1 MAVSFVLAC
10 GSTWC
15 RGGREL
21 VTAAFHVL
29 LAVPAAVG
37 GPRKRGPG
45 ADESKSESFEVSE
58 EEEVYIGT
66 FFFAG
71 VWMAGGG
78 DVNPLF
84 LCSLPLPR
92 TSGDCR
98 GGVLCGLRLLSL
110 GRGWNLASLKLLLR
124 RRLDG
129 PP

>member
-1 MAVSFVLAC
+1 MSFVLAC

-45 ADESKSESFEVSE
+45 ADESKSESVEVSE

-71 VWMAGGG
+71 VLMAGGG
-78 DVNPLF
+78 DVATRCFCAAFRF
-84 LCSLPLPR
+84 LVPVVTAAVECCVVSDSCLWVVAG
-92 TSGDCR
+92 TW
-98 GGVLCGLRLLSL
+98 LR
-110 GRGWNLASLKLLLR
+110 
-124 RRLDG
+124 
-129 PP
+129 